1 MIYSK
6 TTRIEVYYDE
16 DSKMETFNDID
27 SETYG
32 EDDPWYLLP
41 QDNLP
46 KQTVKTITGGQGR
59 VPVVG
64 GESPHLPQ
72 E

>member
-1 MIYSK
+1 
-6 TTRIEVYYDE
+6 
-16 DSKMETFNDID
+16 METFNDID

-41 QDNLP
+41 QDDLP
-46 KQTVKTITGGQGR
+46 KQTVKTIRGGQGR

>member
-6 TTRIEVYYDE
+6 TTRIEVYYAE
-16 DSKMETFNDID
+16 DSKMETFNDTD

-41 QDNLP
+41 QDDLP
-46 KQTVKTITGGQGR
+46 KQKVKTIRGTRQC
-59 VPVVG
+59 VVG
-64 GESPHLPQ
+64 GDIRSEG
-72 E
+72 